1 MRVEDLVGFDK
12 LLSGGGPLLTLSM
25 GFLNRNNVI
34 FVKKFVE
41 GLFLSFPAGFGHAF
55 GGEETV
61 GVPSGKREGGGLA
74 GEDAISVGL
83 PVGVSRMGTS
93 GRVGVGSGLRLVAI
107 DFLVRA
113 RSTSKSS
120 GWRASVGLQRGN
132 GRRARNQ
139 GVSGDARVAR
149 GIT

>member
-12 LLSGGGPLLTLSM
+12 SLSGGGPLLTLSM
-25 GFLNRNNVI
+25 GFLNRNNVVV
-34 FVKKFVE
+34 VKKFVE

-83 PVGVSRMGTS
+83 TVGVGRMGTS
-93 GRVGVGSGLRLVAI
+93 GRVGVGSGQRLVAT

-120 GWRASVGLQRGN
+120 GWRASVELQRRN

-139 GVSGDARVAR
+139 GVSGDARVA
-149 GIT
+149 